1 MCSNT
6 DIITLQFT
14 LYQFQLSITTWLCM
28 VEIYQGMFQL
38 NNFNRNDLMIL
49 FKWGCSRSINKLSLI
64 ISLNLFASEAR
75 ISK

>member
-1 MCSNT
+1 MRSNT

-38 NNFNRNDLMIL
+38 NSFNRNDLMIL
-49 FKWGCSRSINKLSLI
+49 FKWGFSRSINKLSLI
-64 ISLNLFASEAR
+64 ISLNLFASETR